1 MEAVEF
7 GAGGAGTILLIPGN
21 MMTWHQ
27 FDELIPLLAT
37 NHHVIA
43 VSADGYDGRT
53 TFTTAEESAQHVED
67 WLLAHGINTV
77 DLVFGESF
85 GSATAAMLFLRRH
98 IEVHSMI
105 LNGPQH
111 MSLGPLNTLISWYI
125 PRNQHRL
132 LNNVAEAKATGHFPW
147 LLKAYTRSS
156 DASLARMFQPMA
168 ENISLET
175 LQNAMSEALLL
186 YDAIGSYPPDA
197 TARIVVWRGAKE
209 PNMRGALRR
218 LRKVFPALEDH
229 PFPGL
234 GHGEVLLNPGLTA
247 AEIEAFMA

>member
-7 GAGGAGTILLIPGN
+7 GTGNACTILLIPGN

-27 FDELIPLLAT
+27 YDELIPLLAA

-43 VSADGYDGRT
+43 VSVDGFDGHT
-53 TFTTAEESAQHVED
+53 TFTTAEESALHVEG
-67 WLLAHGINTV
+67 WLLSHGINTV

-85 GSATAAMLFLRRH
+85 GSATAAMMLLRRR
-98 IEVHSMI
+98 VAVRSMI
-105 LNGPQH
+105 LSGPQH
-111 MSLGPLNTLISWYI
+111 MSLGPLNALVSWYI

-132 LNNVAEAKATGHFPW
+132 VRSITKTKMTGRFPW

-175 LQNAMSEALLL
+175 LQNAMSEALSL
-186 YDAIGSYPPDA
+186 YDTIGSCPPDA
-197 TARIVVWRGAKE
+197 TARVAVWRGAKE
-209 PNMRGALRR
+209 PNMKGALRE

-234 GHGEVLLNPGLTA
+234 GHGEILLDPGLAA

>member
-7 GAGGAGTILLIPGN
+7 GAGGKDTILLIPGN

-27 FDELIPLLAT
+27 FDELIPLLAA
-37 NHHVIA
+37 NHHVVA
-43 VSADGYDGRT
+43 VSTDGFDEHT
-53 TFTTAEESAQHVED
+53 TFTTAQESALHVED
-67 WLLAHGINTV
+67 WLLARGINTV

-85 GSATAAMLFLRRH
+85 GSAMAAMLFLRRH
-98 IEVHSMI
+98 IEVRAMV

-111 MSLGPLNTLISWYI
+111 MSLGPLNALISWYI

-132 LNNVAEAKATGHFPW
+132 VGNVAEAKATGRFPW

-168 ENISLET
+168 GNISLET
-175 LQNAMSEALLL
+175 LQNAMSEALSL
-186 YDAIGSYPPDA
+186 YDTIGSYPPDA
-197 TARIVVWRGAKE
+197 TARVAVWRGAKE
-209 PNMRGALRR
+209 PNMRGALRE

-234 GHGEVLLNPGLTA
+234 GHGEILLDPELAA
-247 AEIEAFMA
+247 AEIEAFMT

>member
-7 GAGGAGTILLIPGN
+7 GAGGTDTILLIPGN

-43 VSADGYDGRT
+43 MSTDGYDGHT
-53 TFTTAEESAQHVED
+53 TFTTAEESSWHVED
-67 WLLAHGINTV
+67 WLLAHSIETI

-85 GSATAAMLFLRRH
+85 GSATAAMLFLRRR
-98 IEVHSMI
+98 VKVRSMI
-105 LNGPQH
+105 LNGPQY
-111 MSLGPLNTLISWYI
+111 MGLGPLNALVSWYI
-125 PRNQHRL
+125 PRSQHRL
-132 LNNVAEAKATGHFPW
+132 VDNVAEAKATGSFPW

-175 LQNAMSEALLL
+175 LQNAMSEALSL
-186 YDAIGSYPPDA
+186 YDTIGSYPPDA
-197 TARIVVWRGAKE
+197 AAHVAVWRGAKE
-209 PNMRGALRR
+209 PNMRDALRE

-234 GHGEVLLNPGLTA
+234 GHGEVLLDSGLTA